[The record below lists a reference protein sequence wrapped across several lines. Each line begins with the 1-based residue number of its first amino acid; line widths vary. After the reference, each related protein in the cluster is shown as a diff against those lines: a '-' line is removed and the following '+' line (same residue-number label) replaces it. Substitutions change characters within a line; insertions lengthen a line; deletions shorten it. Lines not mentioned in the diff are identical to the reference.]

1 MTNLIK
7 LLSSF
12 TFLLFGTFALANQGL
27 SVITITTDDPED
39 YVEWL
44 TDNQPIFQ
52 KAAGDTVIASGICS
66 PMAGGRSMNAVSY
79 THLTLPTRS

>member
-7 LLSSF
+7 LLSSLS
-12 TFLLFGTFALANQGL
+12 FLLFGTFALANQGL

-66 PMAGGRSMNAVSY
+66 PMAGCRY
-79 THLTLPTRS
+79 